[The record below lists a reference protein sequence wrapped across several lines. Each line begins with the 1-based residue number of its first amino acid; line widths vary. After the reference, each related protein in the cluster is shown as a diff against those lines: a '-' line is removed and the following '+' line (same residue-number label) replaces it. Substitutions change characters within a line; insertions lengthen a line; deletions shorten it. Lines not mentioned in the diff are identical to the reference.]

1 MYFSLRSLLI
11 LSFSLFWTPIVLGQ
25 TISGGGNDVHNL
37 PSISNP
43 TSNDGETNS
52 SRTVDYPF
60 NPLLGSSTVEL
71 EARLTEKSAPITK
84 GIVWRIFSPTGGN
97 NDTLP
102 LIAAKEG
109 GSVSFNLP
117 AGEYLIHAAFGRA
130 GITKKILV
138 EDKKNYHENLVLN
151 AGGIEVKATNP
162 NGKLNESRLTFS
174 IYAGD
179 NENNEQALIM
189 RNVKANAIIR
199 LSAGQYHVVS
209 SYGNANA
216 ISRTNVTVEGGKLTE
231 VKLEHYAAQITLKL
245 VREAGGEALADTS
258 WVIQNDSGDI
268 VRETANAYVYIVLSE
283 GDYVAIA
290 KNKDQIYQK
299 EFTVQS
305 GKDSEVEI
313 VASPQN
319 YVHSNGDF
327 D

>member
-1 MYFSLRSLLI
+1 MHCSFRPLFI
-11 LSFSLFWTPIVLGQ
+11 LSLSIFWGSIALGQ
-25 TISGGGNDVHNL
+25 TISSSGNDIDNL
-37 PSISNP
+37 PVISAQNP
-43 TSNDGETNS
+43 NNGNANASGTM
-52 SRTVDYPF
+52 DYSF

-71 EARLTEKSAPITK
+71 EARLTEKAAPITK
-84 GIVWRIFSPTGGN
+84 GIIWRVFSPIAGS

-138 EDKKNYHENLVLN
+138 EDKKTYHENLVLN
-151 AGGIEVKATNP
+151 AGGIELKATNP
-162 NGKLNESRLTFS
+162 NGKLNESRLKFS

-179 NENNEQALIM
+179 NENNEQSLIIP
-189 RNVKANAIIR
+189 NLKANAIIR

-231 VKLEHYAAQITLKL
+231 VNLEHYAAQITLKL

-290 KNKDQIYQK
+290 KNKDQIYQR

-319 YVHSNGDF
+319 YVHSNGDI